1 MTFVIA
7 LPDGE
12 AEEDQMTGA
21 LSLGSSALSPRHRQG
36 GFTLVELVV
45 VVGVLIALAA
55 IVITAVNPARQFA
68 QARNAQ
74 RANDVSALLNAVHQ
88 HAADN
93 NGTVTASITA
103 TAADVGTGGANLAAI
118 LVPTYL
124 SNMPID
130 PSGGTSATTR
140 YTAIRD
146 ASGRITIA
154 ATGAE
159 VGQTIS
165 VTR

>member
-1 MTFVIA
+1 MI
-7 LPDGE
+7 
-12 AEEDQMTGA
+12 
-21 LSLGSSALSPRHRQG
+21 SALLVPGGFLPRRRGEG

-74 RANDVSALLNAVHQ
+74 RANDVSAVLNAVHQ

-93 NGTVTASITA
+93 NGTVTASITLP
-103 TAADVGTGGANLAAI
+103 AADVGTGGANLAAI

-130 PSGGTSATTR
+130 PSGGTSAATR
-140 YTAIRD
+140 YTAVRD
-146 ASGRITIA
+146 AAGRITITA
-154 ATGAE
+154 SGVE
-159 VGQTIS
+159 LGQTIS

>member
-1 MTFVIA
+1 MT
-7 LPDGE
+7 
-12 AEEDQMTGA
+12 
-21 LSLGSSALSPRHRQG
+21 SALAIQSGFMPRRRGEG

-74 RANDVSALLNAVHQ
+74 RANDVSAILNAVYQ

-93 NGTVTASITA
+93 NGTVTASIT
-103 TAADVGTGGANLAAI
+103 TTSADIGSGGANLAAI

-124 SNMPID
+124 SNLPID
-130 PSGGTSATTR
+130 PSGGTSGTTR

-146 ASGRITIA
+146 ASGRITITA
-154 ATGAE
+154 SGAE
-159 VGQTIS
+159 VSQAIS

>member
-1 MTFVIA
+1 
-7 LPDGE
+7 
-12 AEEDQMTGA
+12 MTGA
-21 LSLGSSALSPRHRQG
+21 LSLGNGLAPRRGQS

-93 NGTVTASITA
+93 NGTVTASIT
-103 TAADVGTGGANLAAI
+103 TTTQDVGTGAANLAAI
-118 LVPTYL
+118 LVPTYM

-130 PSGGTSATTR
+130 PSGGTSAATR
-140 YTAIRD
+140 YTATRD
-146 ASGRITIA
+146 ASGRITINA
-154 ATGAE
+154 SGAE
-159 VGQTIS
+159 VGATIS

>member
-1 MTFVIA
+1 MT
-7 LPDGE
+7 
-12 AEEDQMTGA
+12 
-21 LSLGSSALSPRHRQG
+21 SALSVSGGFMSRRRGEG

-74 RANDVSALLNAVHQ
+74 RANDVSAILNAVHQ

-93 NGTVTASITA
+93 NGTVTASITT
-103 TAADVGTGGANLAAI
+103 TAADIGSGGANLAAI

-124 SNMPID
+124 SSLPID

-146 ASGRITIA
+146 ASGRITIT

-159 VGQTIS
+159 VSQTIS

>member
-1 MTFVIA
+1 
-7 LPDGE
+7 
-12 AEEDQMTGA
+12 MTGA
-21 LSLGSSALSPRHRQG
+21 LSFRSGGLAPNRSGATG
-36 GFTLVELVV
+36 AGFTLVELVV

-74 RANDVSALLNAVHQ
+74 RANDVSAILNAVHQ

-103 TAADVGTGGANLAAI
+103 TVADVGTGGGNLAAI

-124 SNMPID
+124 SSMPID
-130 PSGGTSATTR
+130 PSGGTAAATR
-140 YTAIRD
+140 YTAVRD
-146 ASGRITIA
+146 ASNRVTINA
-154 ATGAE
+154 AGAE
-159 VGQTIS
+159 LGTAIS

>member
-1 MTFVIA
+1 MT
-7 LPDGE
+7 
-12 AEEDQMTGA
+12 QA
-21 LSLGSSALSPRHRQG
+21 LSFGFGTRHRGQG

-55 IVITAVNPARQFA
+55 IVIAAVNPARQFA

-74 RANDVSALLNAVHQ
+74 RANDVSAILNAVHQ

-93 NGTVTASITA
+93 NGVVTTSITA
-103 TAADVGTGGANLAAI
+103 TVADVGTSGGDLAAI

-130 PSGGTSATTR
+130 PSGGTAATTG
-140 YTAIRD
+140 YTAALD
-146 ASGRITIA
+146 ASGRITINA
-154 ATGAE
+154 ANVE
-159 VGQTIS
+159 LSQSIS